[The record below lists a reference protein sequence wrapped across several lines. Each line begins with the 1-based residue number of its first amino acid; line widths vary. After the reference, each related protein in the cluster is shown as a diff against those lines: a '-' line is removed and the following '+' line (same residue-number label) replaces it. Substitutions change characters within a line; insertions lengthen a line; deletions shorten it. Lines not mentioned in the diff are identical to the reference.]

1 MKPRIGTTKE
11 QSHRLMALG
20 IPSETADCSYCLT
33 GLDAWSLG
41 ALLEIIPKTIE
52 STLDPRKSD
61 VEIEPDAIISTE
73 LIIAFATDKEIKI
86 GYRCEWGWAYEECEQ
101 GLIEGLVNLIE
112 WLKRNK
118 IKMNYEKRS

>member
-1 MKPRIGTTKE
+1 
-11 QSHRLMALG
+11 MALG

-33 GLDAWSLG
+33 GLDAWSLS